1 MPKTSVSCQYPCRDM
16 PIVLGGCRRRNL
28 ADRRSS
34 PRGRRPPGRA
44 SRWLWRTRGQS
55 RTLHAGRQI
64 TELAATGSLFRLVHA
79 GPRRVAAPGRPPG
92 ELGVLRV
99 DADQAAVFGA
109 NIDPAALDYRLRAY
123 RAADRPALR
132 DLAGLGVQAP
142 DLACRSANEDRV
154 ARGRRRGHQ
163 RAAELGHV
171 AVDLALPAGF
181 AGLVVGAHDLVAH
194 RRDQVLLERQHARP
208 LVRLHARDAPLADID
223 LRRGGVGG
231 DRSAAAEPVH
241 RVERFGLLGVGGLL
255 LDFLVEILRFLFLEL
270 ALGLPL

>member
-1 MPKTSVSCQYPCRDM
+1 LPNPGSHPPRAAHHAQDHQTAWNGQITSTKSGSIR
-16 PIVLGGCRRRNL
+16 PI
-28 ADRRSS
+28 A
-34 PRGRRPPGRA
+34 A
-44 SRWLWRTRGQS
+44 SWPATSRTRFSLALAQARPGPDAARGTS
-55 RTLHAGRQI
+55 NYWVR
-64 TELAATGSLFRLVHA
+64 AATGSLFRLVDA

-92 ELGVLRV
+92 ELGGLRV

-109 NIDPAALDYRLRAY
+109 NIDPAALDHRLRAH

-142 DLACRSANEDRV
+142 DLACRSADEDRV

-181 AGLVVGAHDLVAH
+181 AGLVVGAYDLVAH
-194 RRDQVLLERQHARP
+194 RRDQILLERQHARP
-208 LVRLHARDAPLADID
+208 LVRLHARDAPLADIA

-231 DRSAAAEPVH
+231 DRSAAPEPVH
-241 RVERFGLLGVGGLL
+241 RVERFGLLGVGGFL
-255 LDFLVEILRFLFLEL
+255 LDFLVEILRFLFLE
-270 ALGLPL
+270 

>member
-1 MPKTSVSCQYPCRDM
+1 MLAAEPK
-16 PIVLGGCRRRNL
+16 
-28 ADRRSS
+28 RSRS
-34 PRGRRPPGRA
+34 EPP
-44 SRWLWRTRGQS
+44 
-55 RTLHAGRQI
+55 
-64 TELAATGSLFRLVHA
+64 ATGSLFRLVHA

-109 NIDPAALDYRLRAY
+109 DIDPATLDHRLRAH
-123 RAADRPALR
+123 RATDRPALR

-142 DLACRSANEDRV
+142 DLARRSADEDRV

-194 RRDQVLLERQHARP
+194 RRDQVLLEQQHARP
-208 LVRLHARDAPLADID
+208 LVRLHARDAPLADIAV
-223 LRRGGVGG
+223 RRAGVGG
-231 DRSAAAEPVH
+231 DWSAAPEPVH
-241 RVERFGLLGVGGLL
+241 RVERFGLLGVGGFLL
-255 LDFLVEILRFLFLEL
+255 YFLVEILRFLFLEL
-270 ALGLPL
+270 ALGLPLSGRQGFVGTAVGVVGARAVVDVAAGDGGSRGGAGLARREK